1 MIYKSSAAYSFGKGK
16 KETDSS
22 FLNKSR
28 LKNPSIYEHKGAIL
42 TEPSKG
48 YTFSKEAKLK
58 TRDNQVPG
66 VWRYNTIYS
75 TDFGKS
81 NKNKFTMPKTVR
93 KDIVDKSKTCSSVK
107 NKDDIT
113 ALEPGKYNIVSTFGT
128 EGIKPKLR
136 GKPKEIQ
143 PFKVPGPGQY
153 DNGNAK
159 IKTLKKNPT
168 TCMGFGKRVDISERE
183 KKKNIPVAKYNFKS
197 EFDVSN
203 KEKIKAITFPKSKR
217 MEDIK
222 NLTPGPGAYHLPCS
236 FGVVASYEN
245 IIPESKFKNV

>member
-28 LKNPSIYEHKGAIL
+28 LKNPSIYAHKGAIL

-183 KKKNIPVAKYNFKS
+183 EKKNIPVATYNFKS

-203 KEKIKAITFPKSKR
+203 KDKIKAITFPKSKR

-222 NLTPGPGAYHLPCS
+222 S
-236 FGVVASYEN
+236 
-245 IIPESKFKNV
+245 

>member
-28 LKNPSIYEHKGAIL
+28 LKNPSIYEHKGNII

-48 YTFSKEAKLK
+48 YTFSKEEKLK
-58 TRDNQVPG
+58 TRDNKVPG
-66 VWRYNTIYS
+66 VWRYSTIYS

-183 KKKNIPVAKYNFKS
+183 EKKNIPVAKYNFKS

-222 NLTPGPGAYHLPCS
+222 NQTPGPGTYHLPCS

-245 IIPESKFKNV
+245 MPESKFKKV